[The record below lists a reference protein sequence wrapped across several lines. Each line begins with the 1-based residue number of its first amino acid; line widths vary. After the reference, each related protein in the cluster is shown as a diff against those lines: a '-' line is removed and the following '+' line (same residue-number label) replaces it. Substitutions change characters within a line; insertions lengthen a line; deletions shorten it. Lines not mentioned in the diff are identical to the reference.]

1 MMSPVSS
8 SGPDESGLVPHSPQ
22 GLGLGLVRLGNLIAC
37 VLLIAGATGWWMST
51 RIMDANGFSDVV
63 AKSLHDRPV
72 RDYLADEATLRLA
85 KQTTFVASARPLAT
99 SALSAALDTQLV
111 EEAVRS
117 ATKRAHRQAF
127 SVNRAPLTELDAI
140 QANQAIRTAL
150 QALNPGVASKLPPDV
165 LRASNAIAQSAAL
178 DAISR
183 ARPWIL
189 WLYLPALVT
198 GVALMLLTRQHAAD
212 RSRALRISGESL
224 AVSGALL
231 GGVGLAG
238 PTYAWLT
245 DGVESKRADAIVE
258 FVGRL
263 VGRLQ
268 GAGFTML
275 VVGLLILVG
284 LNSNGPD
291 VWRRVRCAHRWGLAQ
306 LGHARGQ
313 LVAGATAGAVAILVA
328 TKSTLM
334 ATGLAISIVVVLLYT
349 GVVLAFGALGVQ
361 SSPATVTN
369 RMRPVSLVA
378 VSATIVLSALASAG
392 GALAVVSAASAP
404 STVSKK
410 VGGCNGFVELCDLRL
425 NQVMFPASH
434 NAMSSSAANFL
445 SAEHT
450 ISISEQLNAG
460 ARALLLDLYYGYDD
474 HGLIRTNITGGANR
488 AQLLADQGPEAVAAL
503 DRLGALTGSSTRPGR
518 GKEMYLCHNYCE
530 LGASLAV
537 EEFNRIRTFLER
549 NRNEVVIVVIE
560 DHIRPNDIKIL
571 IDKAQLADR
580 VWMPDPRAKV
590 LPTLGELVEPERI
603 GGLENKRRLIV
614 LSERY
619 GGQYPWLIP
628 AYSLMQETPFSFAT
642 VSAFNCEP
650 NRGGTDKPMLLVNH
664 WLRTGNLPSP
674 AGAKIVNS
682 GAELTRR
689 IQQCGLRRKKL
700 PNIVATDFT
709 EIGDLY
715 KTVTLF
721 NSAVATL
728 SGITAAVDADLE
740 AERASGGLTV
750 VELQEV
756 ADLRRLPRLSPA
768 AAQLLLG
775 SGVSVPRV
783 DPRLIQDAPVVTS
796 VPPK

>member
-1 MMSPVSS
+1 M
-8 SGPDESGLVPHSPQ
+8 PHTPH
-22 GLGLGLVRLGNLIAC
+22 GVGLGLVRLGNLFAC
-37 VLLIAGATGWWMST
+37 VLLIVGATGWWMST

-72 RDYLADEATLRLA
+72 RDYLADETTLRLA

-99 SALSAALDTQLV
+99 AALSAALDTQLV

-165 LRASNAIAQSAAL
+165 LRASNAIAQSTAL
-178 DAISR
+178 DAIAR
-183 ARPWIL
+183 ARPWIV
-189 WLYLPALVT
+189 WLYLPALVA
-198 GVALMLLTRQHAAD
+198 GAALMLLTCQHAAD
-212 RSRALRISGESL
+212 RSRSLRISGESL

-245 DGVESKRADAIVE
+245 DGAESKRADAIVE

-268 GAGFTML
+268 GAGFIML

-291 VWRRVRCAHRWGLAQ
+291 VWRTVRRAHRLGLAQ
-306 LGHARGQ
+306 LGHAHGQ
-313 LVAGATAGAVAILVA
+313 LVAAATAGAVAILVA
-328 TKSTLM
+328 TKSALVV
-334 ATGLAISIVVVLLYT
+334 TGLAISIVVALLYT

-361 SSPATVTN
+361 RSSATVTN

-378 VSATIVLSALASAG
+378 VGVTIVLSALASAG

-404 STVSKK
+404 SKVSTK
-410 VGGCNGFVELCDLRL
+410 VGGCNGFVELCYLRL

-460 ARALLLDLYYGYDD
+460 ARALMLDLYYGYDD
-474 HGLIRTNITGGANR
+474 HGLVRTNITGGANR

-518 GKEMYLCHNYCE
+518 GKEVYLCHNYCE

-549 NRNEVVIVVIE
+549 NRNEVVIVIIE
-560 DHIRPNDIKIL
+560 DHIRPNDIKTL

-580 VWMPDPRAKV
+580 VWIPDTRTKV
-590 LPTLGELVEPERI
+590 LPTLGELVDPERI
-603 GGLENKRRLIV
+603 GGQENKRRLIV

-628 AYSLMQETPFSFAT
+628 AYSLMQETPFSFAAL
-642 VSAFNCEP
+642 SAFNCEP
-650 NRGGTDKPMLLVNH
+650 NRGGTNKPMLLVNH

-682 GAELTRR
+682 TTELKRR
-689 IQQCGLRRKKL
+689 IQQCSLRRKKL

-715 KTVTLF
+715 KTVTMF
-721 NSAVATL
+721 NSGIATL
-728 SGITAAVDADLE
+728 SGITAAVDADLK
-740 AERASGGLTV
+740 AERASGALSV
-750 VELQEV
+750 VELQEI
-756 ADLRRLPRLSPA
+756 ADLHRLPQLSPK

-775 SGVSVPRV
+775 SGISVLRV
-783 DPRLIQDAPVVTS
+783 DPLLIQDAPVVTS
-796 VPPK
+796 VPRKLSNANTANS